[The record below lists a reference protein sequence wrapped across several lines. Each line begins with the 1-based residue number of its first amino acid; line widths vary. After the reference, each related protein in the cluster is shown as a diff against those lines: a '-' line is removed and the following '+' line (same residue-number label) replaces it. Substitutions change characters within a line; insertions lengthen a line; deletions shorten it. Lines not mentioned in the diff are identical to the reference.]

1 MTTRRKRII
10 MAAVGV
16 LLIAWIVVALRPT
29 AVEVE
34 IGTVSRGPVRVTVS
48 AEGRT
53 QVEEQ
58 YTLSAPSAGVVSRI
72 ALEQGDSV
80 RSGTL
85 VARLTPVPLDPS
97 TRAQTQAQLSSAVA
111 LHQAA
116 VTGAEEARQVLA
128 LARRNAERM
137 RALHEAGGVSG
148 QQLDEAELALAN
160 AERQAE
166 AAASR
171 ARAAAGDVES
181 IRALLA
187 QGSGSA
193 RADAIAIR
201 APASGRVLRVHER
214 SQRVVPAGTPLVDI
228 GDPSRLDVVAD
239 VLSTDAV
246 RVQPGQTMLLEDW
259 GGPDTLRA
267 TVRTVGPGAFTRV
280 SALGVEEQRV
290 DVVGELR
297 DPPPA
302 LGDGYRVTVRII
314 VWERATE
321 LRVPTAALFRR
332 DDDWFVFRVEDEH
345 ARERPLRLGERGAD
359 WAQVLD
365 GLAEGDRVVLYPSD
379 RVADGTLVTGR

>member
-10 MAAVGV
+10 MAAVGI
-16 LLIAWIVVALRPT
+16 LLLAWIVYAMRPT
-29 AVEVE
+29 PLEVE
-34 IGTVSRGPVRVTVS
+34 AGSVSRGPVTVTVN

-58 YTLSAPSAGVVSRI
+58 FTLSAPSAGVISRI
-72 ALEQGDSV
+72 ELEQGDSV
-80 RSGTL
+80 LPGTI

-97 TRAQTQAQLSSAVA
+97 TRAQTQAQLTSAVA

-116 VTGAEEARQVLA
+116 VTASEEARQVLE
-128 LARRNAERM
+128 LGRRSAERM
-137 RALHEAGGVSG
+137 RALHDAGGVSR

-166 AAASR
+166 AAGAR
-171 ARAAAGDVES
+171 ARAAAGDVAS

-187 QGSGSA
+187 QGSGNA

-214 SQRVVPAGTPLVDI
+214 SQRAVPAGTPLVDI

-239 VLSTDAV
+239 VLSNDAV
-246 RVQPGQTMLLEDW
+246 RVQVGQTMLLEDW
-259 GGPDTLRA
+259 GGRDTLRA
-267 TVRTVGPGAFTRV
+267 AVRTVGPGAFTRI

-290 DVVGELR
+290 EVVGELR
-297 DPPPA
+297 DPPPS
-302 LGDGYRVTVRII
+302 LGDGYRVTARIV
-314 VWERATE
+314 VWERPAE
-321 LRVPTAALFRR
+321 MRVPTAALFRR
-332 DDDWFVFRVEDEH
+332 DESWFVFRIEDDH
-345 ARERPLRLGERGAD
+345 AHERPVSVGERGTD

-379 RVADGTLVTGR
+379 RVVDGALVRAR

>member
-10 MAAVGV
+10 MAVAGV
-16 LLIAWIVVALRPT
+16 LLLAWIVYAMRPT
-29 AVEVE
+29 PVEVE
-34 IGTVSRGPVRVTVS
+34 VGTVSRGAVTVTVS

-72 ALEQGDSV
+72 QLEQGDSV
-80 RSGTL
+80 QSGTI

-97 TRAQTQAQLSSAVA
+97 ARAQTQAQLSAAVA
-111 LHQAA
+111 LQQAA
-116 VTGAEEARQVLA
+116 TTTTEEARQVLE
-128 LARRNAERM
+128 LARRTAERM
-137 RALHEAGGVSG
+137 RALHEAGGVSR

-160 AERQAE
+160 AERQSE
-166 AAASR
+166 AASAR
-171 ARAAAGDVES
+171 ARAAAADVES

-187 QGSGSA
+187 QGSGGV
-193 RADAIAIR
+193 RADAITIR

-214 SQRVVPAGTPLVDI
+214 SQRAVPAGTPLVDI

-246 RVQPGQTMLLEDW
+246 RVQPGQTVLLEDW
-259 GGPDTLRA
+259 GGLDTLRA
-267 TVRTVGPGAFTRV
+267 EVRTVGPGAFTRI

-290 DVVGELR
+290 EVVGELR
-297 DPPPA
+297 NPPPS
-302 LGDGYRVTVRII
+302 LGDGYRVTARIV
-314 VWERATE
+314 VWERPSE

-332 DDDWFVFRVEDEH
+332 DESWFVFRVVDDH
-345 ARERPLRLGERGAD
+345 ARERAVRIGERGTE
-359 WAQVLD
+359 WAQVLE

-379 RVADGTLVTGR
+379 RVAEGTLVRAR